1 MEVTLQNIVD
11 KVYENALLFNKI
23 VDGGKDFDEI
33 DTETLLSKIRN
44 QYIIAREEVDETL
57 KAIEENDII
66 EIYDGIVD
74 SFYTVP
80 VFVEMLDLHYEKY
93 CQNSSISDE
102 DSIKYDRLI
111 LDYDNKIDMEYVNIE
126 VLNKAADMII
136 ENNMSKFTT
145 SEEEFNTWT
154 SPYNRKSL
162 DVDGVKYYFFVDDNG
177 KVKKRDNFPSV
188 DLSVLF

>member
-23 VDGGKDFDEI
+23 VDGGKGFDEL
-33 DTETLLSKIRN
+33 DKETLLSKIRN